1 MIVVLDTNVVVAGV
15 ISPFGASFQ
24 LLEMMP
30 QRRFDALLS
39 VPLMLEYEDVLKRD
53 NIRAQHR
60 LSLQEI
66 DTLLNT
72 IAACGTAQAIFFLWR
87 PHLQDPKDDM
97 VLEVAVNGRA
107 EAIVTLNERDF
118 RPQAARF
125 GLDILRPGA
134 FLRRLHQS

>member
-1 MIVVLDTNVVVAGV
+1 MIIVLDTNVVVAGAL
-15 ISPFGASFQ
+15 SPFGASFQ

-30 QRRFDALLS
+30 QRRFEALLS

-53 NIRAQHR
+53 DIRAQHH

-72 IAACGTAQAIFFLWR
+72 IAACGTPQAIFFLWR

-97 VLEVAVNGRA
+97 VLEVAVNGRRGDRD
-107 EAIVTLNERDF
+107 TERAGF
-118 RPQAARF
+118 
-125 GLDILRPGA
+125 
-134 FLRRLHQS
+134 